1 MATFPSDFL
10 QLNLDI
16 CSIQVSCDK
25 AGLEWPPP
33 ERLYLTKEG
42 KIKEATPEI
51 DEDLILVRV
60 RYSQLSDEVAKHPN
74 IARGAEYRYLKG

>member
-16 CSIQVSCDK
+16 GPIHISCDK

-42 KIKEATPEI
+42 EIKEATP
-51 DEDLILVRV
+51 DTHEDLLLVRV
-60 RYSQLSDEVAKHPN
+60 RYSKLPDEVAKHPN
-74 IARGAEYRYLKG
+74 IARGAEYQYLKG